1 MRHSLSVSISVRAQ
15 AMLKQLVEI
24 YIEQGQ
30 PVGSKTLAEQT
41 CHHLSP
47 ATIRKVLGD
56 LEDQGFLVSPHTSS
70 GRVPTAKG
78 LRFFVDSLLT
88 VHPLGEENVAEAQA
102 KINPHQ
108 TTENLLSCTTQVLS
122 EFTQM
127 MGMVTLPKRE
137 KIVLKQIE
145 FIALSENR
153 VLAVL
158 VMNECEVQNRI
169 ILANRVYS
177 NEELKQASQ
186 FLNQFFAGKDLRV
199 AREEI
204 ILAMKQD
211 KSKVD
216 WAMQTVLDVAS
227 DVASKVF
234 SPETTYPK
242 SDYFVAG
249 ESNLLSSVYHQPSIH
264 ERIPDLLSAF
274 QEKQQILSLLDGCL
288 NTDGVQMFI
297 GEESGW
303 SALKEF
309 SIVTSAYT
317 VSGKVVGVLGVIGPT
332 RMPYDRVIPF
342 VDMTAK
348 LLGTALNQQN

>member
-1 MRHSLSVSISVRAQ
+1 MSGTSISVRAQ
-15 AMLKQLVEI
+15 AMLKQLIEI

-41 CHHLSP
+41 RHQLSP

-56 LEDQGFLVSPHTSS
+56 LEEQGFLISPHTSS

-78 LRFFVDSLLT
+78 LRFFVDGLLT
-88 VHPLGEENVAEAQA
+88 VHPLGEENMAEVQA

-108 TTENLLSCTTQVLS
+108 TTENLLTCTTNVLS

-127 MGMVTLPKRE
+127 MGIVTLPKRE
-137 KIVLKQIE
+137 KIVLKQVE

-169 ILANRVYS
+169 ILTDRVYS
-177 NEELKQASQ
+177 DGELKQASQ
-186 FLNQFFAGKDLRV
+186 FMNQFFAGKDLNV

-204 ILAMKQD
+204 ILSMKQD

-216 WAMQTVLDVAS
+216 WVMQTVLDVAS
-227 DVASKVF
+227 KAF
-234 SPETTYPK
+234 SPETSPK
-242 SDYFVAG
+242 SDYFVSG
-249 ESNLLSSVYHQPSIH
+249 ESNLLSHLYQPSSL
-264 ERIPDLLSAF
+264 ERIPELFTAF

-288 NTDGVQMFI
+288 NSDGVQMFI

-317 VSGKVVGVLGVIGPT
+317 VGGKVVGVLGVIGPT
-332 RMPYDRVIPF
+332 RMPYNRVIPF

>member
-1 MRHSLSVSISVRAQ
+1 MRQSSSVSISVRAQ

-30 PVGSKTLAEQT
+30 PVGSRTLAEQT
-41 CHHLSP
+41 RHHLSP

-204 ILAMKQD
+204 ISAMQQD

-234 SPETTYPK
+234 SPEATHQK
-242 SDYFVAG
+242 SDYLVSG
-249 ESNLLSSVYHQPSIH
+249 EANLFSSVYQPSIH
-264 ERIPDLLSAF
+264 ERIPELFSAF

-332 RMPYDRVIPF
+332 RMPYDKVIPF

>member
-1 MRHSLSVSISVRAQ
+1 MHSTSAISISIRAQ

-41 CHHLSP
+41 RHQLSP

-56 LEDQGFLVSPHTSS
+56 LEDQGFLISPHTSS

-88 VHPLGEENVAEAQA
+88 VHPLGEENFVEAQA

-108 TTENLLSCTTQVLS
+108 TTTNLLSSTTQVLS

-145 FIALSENR
+145 FIPLSENR

-169 ILANRVYS
+169 ILADRIYS
-177 NEELKQASQ
+177 SDELKQASQ
-186 FLNQFFAGKDLRV
+186 FLNRFFAGKDLLL

-204 ILAMKQD
+204 IASMKQD
-211 KSKVD
+211 KLKADSM
-216 WAMQTVLDVAS
+216 MQMVLDM
-227 DVASKVF
+227 ASKAF
-234 SPETTYPK
+234 SLETASPK
-242 SDYFVAG
+242 ADYLVSG
-249 ESNLLSSVYHQPSIH
+249 ESRLLSSLSQPSSLEH
-264 ERIPDLLSAF
+264 IPELVAAF
-274 QEKQQILSLLDGCL
+274 QQKQQILSLLDGCL
-288 NTDGVQMFI
+288 KTEGVQMFI

-309 SIVTSAYT
+309 SIVTSAYI
-317 VSGKVVGVLGVIGPT
+317 VSGKVAGVLGVIGPK
-332 RMPYDRVIPF
+332 RMAYDRVIPF

>member
-1 MRHSLSVSISVRAQ
+1 MSQSFISESSISVRAQ
-15 AMLKQLVEI
+15 AMLKQLIEM

-41 CHHLSP
+41 PHQLSP
-47 ATIRKVLGD
+47 ATIRKILGD
-56 LEDQGFLVSPHTSS
+56 LEDQGYLISPHTSS

-88 VHPLGEENVAEAQA
+88 VHPLAEANVAEVQA

-108 TTENLLSCTTQVLS
+108 TTENLLTCATNVLS
-122 EFTQM
+122 EFTHM
-127 MGMVTLPKRE
+127 MGIVTLPKRE
-137 KIVLKQIE
+137 KIVLKQVE
-145 FIALSENR
+145 FMALSENR

-169 ILANRVYS
+169 ILTERVYS
-177 NEELKQASQ
+177 DSELKQASQ
-186 FLNQFFAGKDLRV
+186 FLNQFFAGKDLNA

-204 ILAMKQD
+204 IASMKQD

-216 WAMQTVLDVAS
+216 WMMQTVLDVATK
-227 DVASKVF
+227 AF
-234 SPETTYPK
+234 IPEQQPK
-242 SDYFVAG
+242 SDYFMSG
-249 ESNLLSSVYHQPSIH
+249 QSNLLSHLYQPGSL
-264 ERIPDLLSAF
+264 ERIPELFTAF
-274 QEKQQILSLLDGCL
+274 QEKQQVLSLLDGCL

-332 RMPYDRVIPF
+332 RMQYNKVIPF
-342 VDMTAK
+342 VDMTAR
-348 LLGTALNQQN
+348 LLGMALNQQN

>member
-1 MRHSLSVSISVRAQ
+1 MSHFSTSISVRAQ
-15 AMLKQLVEI
+15 AMLKQLIEI

-41 CHHLSP
+41 RSQLSP

-88 VHPLGEENVAEAQA
+88 VHPLAEENLAEAQA

-108 TTENLLSCTTQVLS
+108 TTENLLTCTTHVLS

-127 MGMVTLPKRE
+127 MGIVTLPKRE
-137 KIVLKQIE
+137 KIVLKQVE

-169 ILANRVYS
+169 ILTERVYTD
-177 NEELKQASQ
+177 NELKQASQ
-186 FLNQFFAGKDLRV
+186 FLNQFFAGKDLNL
-199 AREEI
+199 ARDEI
-204 ILAMKQD
+204 IASMKQD

-216 WAMQTVLDVAS
+216 WMMQTVLDVAS
-227 DVASKVF
+227 KAF
-234 SPETTYPK
+234 TPETTAKK
-242 SDYFVAG
+242 SDYFLSG
-249 ESNLLSSVYHQPSIH
+249 ESNLLSHLYQPGAL
-264 ERIPDLLSAF
+264 ERMPELFTAF
-274 QEKQQILSLLDGCL
+274 QEKQQILSLLDGCI

-332 RMPYDRVIPF
+332 RMPYNRVIPF